1 MGNVNKTLFTHDL
14 IKNIVFGIDQF
25 SLNILTH
32 CKDLIQQMNFSKL
45 IGKHEKE
52 KKISES

>member
-32 CKDLIQQMNFSKL
+32 YKDLIQQMNFSKL

-52 KKISES
+52 KKNSES